1 MAKRYTKKRIKKQ
14 MKKRKTGKLR
24 YKKKRRGTSRR
35 RYATRKKKGG
45 SSSPSGRQRRHSTG
59 FFPTQDH
66 LVQNFLNCRKKLEE
80 CKNSRNSGN
89 RVRGRRKDRVPP
101 NSDDLWWRK
110 HQPYSDAIRLGAVSP
125 RDLVPEP
132 LSLLPPPP
140 SITESSSLQ
149 QPLQPLPPPP
159 TLRPSWTPTS

>member
-59 FFPTQDH
+59 SFPTQDH
-66 LVQNFLNCRKKLEE
+66 LVQKFLNCRKKLEE

-110 HQPYSDAIRLGAVSP
+110 HEPYSDAIRLGAVPP
-125 RDLVPEP
+125 RDSVPEP

-140 SITESSSLQ
+140 PPTLAAESISLE
-149 QPLQPLPPPP
+149 QPLPPP